1 MRNSYGF
8 TLPFA
13 LVLTFIFSGLVAVS
27 YIFVSINLKQM
38 QSNLWSIQAISVA
51 EGINERV
58 KARLNTKTKPEL
70 TPEQEKN
77 LKDPSAADDGEDGEL
92 VEEDEFDENTEEF
105 DEYYADEI
113 LKISRYITFREPPP
127 SEDETNTDDGRP
139 KDAYTEVDEEKAAEE
154 EKAKQPEA
162 NVSMV
167 GDIEVPEGTVLAKKT
182 KLVIFHNEKISL
194 MLKDITTD
202 SRDYKPKLPLP
213 KIKSITPN
221 YSEANKKS
229 RFTIKGENLP
239 RNEPSFNDKKITI
252 LDFKSRS
259 TIEYQTD
266 LDIMPGLKRFLWDTA
281 QAEFYIIPTFEN
293 SIKPVIKEV
302 ANSDGT
308 RLLEIK
314 AGKRNVTIMIYGT
327 DLFLKKAPPVVLPDV
342 CGLIPKVKGQ
352 SQNGTDLTVTL
363 DVGREVEPGTHS
375 LIVATE
381 GGLSNTW
388 IFNVLPPDDR
398 LEDPTFDTAVVSSS
412 LTLLDIKVLDKIL
425 PLINDGDPNDSQNN
439 NPAGRPND
447 PNSSNDP
454 DDPDNADGS
463 KELTENDKIGKFG
476 NTDLET
482 VWLLETTAMIGM
494 TTKTV
499 SEVIH
504 REIPNISAALATN
517 SKITFDGGSYQ
528 INGAST
534 PTTKLVEPTYL
545 SNTLLKV
552 EGPPEEPETPIQT
565 DPASQNSSGGRPGVA
580 TGGPKS
586 PEELGFK
593 PGKLVAVY
601 KDGNKIDNLDYAKIL
616 NVGRDT
622 IELVP
627 PGVMDYHFEGDT
639 IVQFLPP
646 IISREKLSDD
656 DNQFHTNP
664 KGFSIATNNAAHF
677 RTLFNS
683 NIEQFAEVADLF
695 TNDPTIPHDEYDLPV
710 GYMGLTYIEATP
722 RYDNSNA
729 LTGKGLLII
738 DTRPGNLGKPTG
750 DVEFNGDGKNPIDFM
765 GIVYV
770 HGNLKI
776 NGSVN
781 ITGALIVDNESMGE
795 VNFASNATGMIAYDE
810 QAIRQ
815 TILSIPFTTKPGTVM
830 ITNKPIDLSAY
841 IQGTVAPAQNLGQP
855 IVVPQTD
862 STSQS
867 EVMGL
872 ESVMVPD
879 LPPEEAV
886 LETTQPSRPVPESD
900 DEGPGKTAEEE
911 LIDLF

>member
-27 YIFVSINLKQM
+27 YIFVSINLKQA
-38 QSNLWSIQAISVA
+38 QSNLWSIQTVSIA

-70 TPEQEKN
+70 TPEQEKT
-77 LKDPSAADDGEDGEL
+77 LKDPSAEDDEDGEL

-127 SEDETNTDDGRP
+127 DEESASSEDGRP
-139 KDAYTEVDEEKAAEE
+139 KDGYATNDEENNE
-154 EKAKQPEA
+154 EKEKANKPEA
-162 NVSMV
+162 NVAMV
-167 GDIEVPEGTVLAKKT
+167 GDIDVPEGTVFAKKT

-194 MLKDITTD
+194 MLKDIATD
-202 SRDYKPKLPLP
+202 SKEYKPKLPLP
-213 KIKSITPN
+213 KIKSLRPN

-229 RFTIKGENLP
+229 GFTVIGENLP
-239 RNEPSFNDKKITI
+239 RNEPSFNDKKITV
-252 LDFKSRS
+252 LNFKGRS

-266 LDIMPGLKRFLWDTA
+266 LDTMPGLKRFMWDTA

-293 SIKPVIKEV
+293 SIKPVINDV
-302 ANSDGT
+302 ANSDGN

-314 AGKRNVTIMIYGT
+314 AGKRNSTIMIYGS
-327 DLFLKKAPPVVLPDV
+327 DLFKKVTPVVLPDV
-342 CGLIPKVKGQ
+342 CGIIPRVKGQ
-352 SQNGTDLTVTL
+352 SQNGTDLTVSL
-363 DVGREVEPGTHS
+363 DIGREVEPGSHT

-388 IFNVLPPDDR
+388 VFNVLPPDNR
-398 LEDPTFDTAVVSSS
+398 LEDQTYDTAIVSSS
-412 LTLLDIKVLDKIL
+412 LTLLDVKVLDKIL
-425 PLINDGDPNDSQNN
+425 PLINDGDPNDTQNN
-439 NPAGRPND
+439 NAAGRPSD
-447 PNSSNDP
+447 PNNPEDP
-454 DDPDNADGS
+454 EDPENPDES
-463 KELTENDKIGKFG
+463 KELSENDKIGKFG

-494 TTKTV
+494 ITKTV

-517 SKITFDGGSYQ
+517 SKITFEGGSYQ

-534 PTTKLVEPTYL
+534 STTKLVEPTYL

-552 EGPPEEPETPIQT
+552 EGPPEEPETPIET
-565 DPASQNSSGGRPGVA
+565 DPASQNSSGGRPGTA

-586 PEELGFK
+586 PEELGFAT
-593 PGKLVAVY
+593 GNLIAIF

-616 NVGRDT
+616 SVGRDT
-622 IELVP
+622 IELIP
-627 PGVMDYHFEGDT
+627 PGIMDYHFEGDT
-639 IVQFLPP
+639 IVQFIPP

-664 KGFSIATNNAAHF
+664 KGFSLATNNAANF
-677 RTLFNS
+677 RTLFDS
-683 NIEQFAEVADLF
+683 NIDQFAEVADLF
-695 TNDPTIPHDEYDLPV
+695 TNDPTIPRDEYDLPV
-710 GYMGLTYIEATP
+710 GYMGLTYIEGTP
-722 RYDNSNA
+722 KYDSSNT

-738 DTRPGNLGKPTG
+738 DTRPGNLGKPVG

-781 ITGALIVDNESMGE
+781 INGALIVDNESMGE
-795 VNFASNATGMIAYDE
+795 VTFASNATGMIVYND

-830 ITNKPIDLSAY
+830 ISNKPIDLSDY
-841 IQGTVAPAQNLGQP
+841 IKGAVTPAENLGQP
-855 IVVPQTD
+855 VIVPQAGD
-862 STSQS
+862 SGQN
-867 EVMGL
+867 EVMSL
-872 ESVMVPD
+872 ESVMVQD

-886 LETTQPSRPVPESD
+886 IETVQPSRPVPESN
-900 DEGPGKTAEEE
+900 EESPGKTAEEE

>member
-27 YIFVSINLKQM
+27 YVFVSINLKQM
-38 QSNLWSIQAISVA
+38 QSNLWNIQAVSIA

-77 LKDPSAADDGEDGEL
+77 LKDPATDDDEGDL
-92 VEEDEFDENTEEF
+92 IEEDEFDESTEEF

-127 SEDETNTDDGRP
+127 DEEAEDAESGRP
-139 KDAYTEVDEEKAAEE
+139 KDANAAADEEVDEES
-154 EKAKQPEA
+154 EKAKRAEA
-162 NVSMV
+162 NVAMV
-167 GDIEVPEGTVLAKKT
+167 GDIEVPEGTVLEKKV
-182 KLVIFHNEKISL
+182 KLVILHNEKISL

-229 RFTIKGENLP
+229 SFTVKGENLP

-252 LDFKSRS
+252 LDFKSKS
-259 TIEYQTD
+259 SIEYQTD
-266 LDIMPGLKRFLWDTA
+266 LDLMPGLKRFMWDTA

-302 ANSDGT
+302 VNSDGT

-314 AGKRNVTIMIYGT
+314 AGKRNTTIMIYGT
-327 DLFLKKAPPVVLPDV
+327 DLFLKKATPVVLPDV
-342 CGLIPKVKGQ
+342 CGLIPRVKGQ
-352 SQNGTDLTVTL
+352 SQNGTDLTVSL

-398 LEDPTFDTAVVSSS
+398 LEDPTYDTAIVSSS
-412 LTLLDIKVLDKIL
+412 LTLLEVKVLDKIL
-425 PLINDGDPNDSQNN
+425 PLINDEDPNDPQNN
-439 NPAGRPND
+439 NAAGRPND
-447 PNSSNDP
+447 SDSSNDP
-454 DDPDNADGS
+454 NDPSDPGG
-463 KELTENDKIGKFG
+463 KELSEKDKIGKFG

-499 SEVIH
+499 SEVVH
-504 REIPNISAALATN
+504 REIPNITAALVAN
-517 SKITFDGGSYQ
+517 SKITFEGGSYQ
-528 INGAST
+528 INGNST
-534 PTTKLVEPTYL
+534 SNTKLIEPTYL
-545 SNTLLKV
+545 SNTILKV
-552 EGPPEEPETPIQT
+552 EGPPEEPEEPVQT
-565 DPASQNSSGGRPGVA
+565 DPASQNSSGGRPGA
-580 TGGPKS
+580 TTEGPKS

-593 PGKLVAVY
+593 SGNLVAVY
-601 KDGNKIDNLDYAKIL
+601 KDGNKIEELDYAKIL

-622 IELVP
+622 IELIP
-627 PGVMDYHFEGDT
+627 PGIMDYHFEGDT
-639 IVQFLPP
+639 VIQFIPP

-664 KGFSIATNNAAHF
+664 KGLSIAANNAASF
-677 RTLFNS
+677 RNLFNS

-695 TNDPTIPHDEYDLPV
+695 TNDPSTPHDEYDLPI
-710 GYMGLTYIEATP
+710 GYMGLTYIEGTP
-722 RYDNSNA
+722 KYDNSNA

-750 DVEFNGDGKNPIDFM
+750 DVEFNGDGKSPIDFM

-770 HGNLKI
+770 HGNLKV

-795 VNFASNATGMIAYDE
+795 ITFANNATGMIAYDE

-841 IQGTVAPAQNLGQP
+841 IEGAVAPTNNLGQP
-855 IVVPQTD
+855 VVVPQAD
-862 STSQS
+862 GSQNN
-867 EVMGL
+867 EIMGL

-879 LPPEEAV
+879 LPPEEAII
-886 LETTQPSRPVPESD
+886 ETVQPSRPLPDSD
-900 DEGPGKTAEEE
+900 NEEQGKTAEEE